1 MNVLDVTKS
10 CVGCGACAEACPV
23 DALTLAHNADGFYE
37 ATLAND
43 ACVDC
48 GKCVKVCPAQP
59 TEPFTKTRQF
69 YYGYATEEAVRAASS
84 SGGMFTLL
92 AEQVLA
98 EGGVVFGARYSEDFH
113 QVKMASTDECTLDDL
128 RCSKYCQS
136 FSDGMYK
143 QAAQC
148 LKDGRKVMM
157 VGTPCQIAAARR
169 IFKDHENLLLVDFL
183 CGGVVPE
190 TAFADYTAYL
200 EKRYRSKIKSINMR
214 YKGFGWS
221 KAGIRVTFENGKQYV
236 SRYQF
241 DYYYYY
247 YYCSVCTKNEPCLT
261 CAFTAH
267 TDADITI
274 ADFWGYKAA
283 GIPSDDK
290 GLSLLCVYTDK
301 GQAYADGIASR
312 AVLHPLDAR
321 HAAYAYKE
329 KFHSKAALSERERFL
344 ADVRKSSFVGAAKRN
359 RFKHGKAGILYRIL
373 KRKVLRR

>member
-10 CVGCGACAEACPV
+10 CVGCGACAEVCPV
-23 DALTLAHNADGFYE
+23 DALTLTHNADGFYE
-37 ATLAND
+37 AVLAND

-48 GKCVKVCPAQP
+48 RKCVKVCPALP
-59 TEPFTKTRQF
+59 AEPFTKTRQF
-69 YYGYATEEAVRAASS
+69 YYGYATDEAVRAASS

-98 EGGVVFGARYSEDFH
+98 EGGAVFGARYAEDFRG
-113 QVKMASTDECTLDDL
+113 VVMASTDDCALDDL
-128 RCSKYCQS
+128 RRSKYCQS
-136 FSDGMYK
+136 FSNDMYQK
-143 QAAQC
+143 AEEC

-157 VGTPCQIAAARR
+157 TGTPCQIAAARR
-169 IFKDHENLLLVDFL
+169 MFKDHKNLLLVDFL
-183 CGGVVPE
+183 CGGVVPQ

-200 EKRYRSKIKSINMR
+200 EEKYNSKIKSINMR
-214 YKGFGWS
+214 HKGFGWS
-221 KAGIRVTFENGKQYV
+221 KASICVTFENGKRYV

-241 DYYYYY
+241 DYYYY

-301 GQAYADGIASR
+301 GQAAVDAMASR
-312 AVLHPLDAR
+312 AVLHPLEAR
-321 HAAYAYKE
+321 HAAYAYQE
-329 KFHSKAALSERERFL
+329 KSHSKAALSERERFL
-344 ADVRKSSFVGAAKRN
+344 AAVRASSFIEAAKN
-359 RFKHGKAGILYRIL
+359 GRFKHGKAGILYRIL
-373 KRKVLRR
+373 KRKVMHR